1 MRKLNTAVLTLAM
14 MIFVTSCSQARRP
27 DQIWEA
33 SERLAL
39 GREQNGVIV
48 DPTTGNKI
56 AVGTVEKLISVPLD
70 LDQPSVGNFKLYY
83 FVRMPTHGR
92 AQKTVLFCA
101 GGPGQIVLGP
111 LLGYTFAD
119 FLVEN
124 GYNVVYFHQRG
135 AGFSQISASNRYD
148 QYLKTS
154 YVINDIEKIR
164 HDFLGK
170 DGKWDAIIGWS
181 YGTVV
186 AQQYTRSHAAEVD
199 RLILIGPQS
208 RDKFNASPDGFDEL
222 TETIRATNRETLTKI
237 FDNNPNSF
245 PDLTCDEPKCKEFK
259 TKVVDTAFGTKEN
272 PGIYDKA
279 EKLFGSVQWLVD
291 FYCKPKTQEELK
303 TAGLDRYSP
312 EFFKRLRLVRMF
324 GWLPE
329 SSDNHSQL
337 QGAKTIANEVVFGGT
352 YRCSGEVKEEPVDS
366 SRRVFNVVGVYDG
379 INMRFLNQWIKNGK
393 SRIRDSL
400 RESEGDAHLDD
411 LEKVGIGDSESLR
424 PWDPFEYRHH
434 RPTLILKGGADTVS
448 AGGQA
453 ERFYLDA
460 LTGPRTLI
468 TFPGIGHS
476 FALPKIQ
483 FTEPILTGTVHVD
496 PPPIEPGETRP
507 VLGTHNRGETLDGR
521 FRLSLEK
528 NRLEAGLNLAGLGIF
543 ENGDGSEVASNVPHI
558 IALIENTSDHTVD
571 GSMRKW
577 IISNNFFKGHLELD
591 PPPIRY
597 GKSSEVSGAI
607 ERAQRNEDHA
617 VHVQKPND
625 LESGLEL
632 LCFTVTDGNKGVAM
646 WFRNN
651 NDSGEPVGGQPRQ
664 WTVSKEMFSST
675 FMFSSPVVP
684 PQEVR
689 SKGTLVP
696 GLELEK
702 AEPTRLIPPPKTLL
716 ESGLD
721 GCLRAQA
728 QEDDNIYVAVRNT
741 NFKPEGVDGANLE
754 WRIDNPMF
762 TMSFMLDPPH
772 FPPRGGDKVRATDVN
787 IKWKWPRLKM
797 PTTLVNSGLELRG
810 FNVESDKEISILLR
824 NSTKHRFDGI
834 PRNWIYIDPNT
845 NIKSACF
852 KVSSALDCL
861 IYSFLVMDAETFNNE
876 QDNKMIG
883 ILKGFRAIVCDRVGD
898 RQQGGKEMSDACP

>member
-1 MRKLNTAVLTLAM
+1 LDSDN
-14 MIFVTSCSQARRP
+14 
-27 DQIWEA
+27 
-33 SERLAL
+33 
-39 GREQNGVIV
+39 
-48 DPTTGNKI
+48 
-56 AVGTVEKLISVPLD
+56 PLD
-70 LDQPSVGNFKLYY
+70 GNFKLYY
-83 FVRMPTHGR
+83 FVRMPTQGR

-135 AGFSQISASNRYD
+135 AGFSQIPASNRYD

-170 DGKWDAIIGWS
+170 DDKWDAIIGWS

-186 AQQYTRSHAAEVD
+186 AQQYTRFHAAEVD

-208 RDKFNASPDGFDEL
+208 RDKFKTSPDAFDEL
-222 TETIRATNRETLTKI
+222 TETVRGTNRETLIKI
-237 FDNNPNSF
+237 FDENPNSF
-245 PDLTCDEPKCKEFK
+245 PDLICDEPKCKELK
-259 TKVVDTAFGTKEN
+259 KKIVDTAFGTKEN

-291 FYCKPKTQEELK
+291 FYCEPKTQEEIK
-303 TAGLDRYSP
+303 KSGLDRYSP

-329 SSDNHSQL
+329 SSDNNAQL
-337 QGAKTIANEVVFGGT
+337 QGAKTIVNEVASGVN
-352 YRCSGEVKEEPVDS
+352 YRCSSEDTEEPVDS

-379 INMRFLNQWIKNGK
+379 INMRFLNQWIKNGRK
-393 SRIRDSL
+393 RIRDSL

-411 LEKVGIGDSESLR
+411 VEKVGISDSESLK
-424 PWDPFEYRHH
+424 PWDPVEYQHR

-483 FTEPILTGTVHVD
+483 FTEPILTGTVRVD
-496 PPPIEPGETRP
+496 PPPIEPGDTRT
-507 VLGTHNRGETLDGR
+507 VLGTHNRGGKLDAR
-521 FRLSLEK
+521 FRLRLEK
-528 NRLEAGLNLAGLGIF
+528 NGLEAGLNLASIGIL
-543 ENGDGSEVASNVPHI
+543 EKGDGSEDANNVPNV
-558 IALIENTSDHTVD
+558 IARIENTSDHAID
-571 GSMRKW
+571 GAGRKW
-577 IISNNFFKGHLELD
+577 LVSNNFFKGHVELD
-591 PPPIRY
+591 PPPISP

-607 ERAQRNEDHA
+607 ERARRNEDHA

-625 LESGLEL
+625 LERGLDL
-632 LCFTVTDGNKGVAM
+632 LCFTVVAGNKGVGM

-651 NDSGEPVGGQPRQ
+651 NDSGEPVGGQPKQ
-664 WTVSKEMFSST
+664 WTVSKETFSYT
-675 FMFSSPVVP
+675 FMFSTPIVP
-684 PQEVR
+684 SREVH
-689 SKGTLVP
+689 SKGALVP

-702 AEPTRLIPPPKTLL
+702 AESTRLIPPPKELL

-721 GCLRAQA
+721 GCLRAQT
-728 QEDDNIYVAVRNT
+728 QEDDSIYVAVRNT
-741 NFKPEGVDGANLE
+741 NTKPEGVDGANLE

-762 TMSFMLDPPH
+762 TMSSRIDPPH
-772 FPPRGGDKVRATDVN
+772 FPSRGGDKVRATDVK
-787 IKWKWPRLKM
+787 ITWKRRPMLKM
-797 PTTLVNSGLELRG
+797 PATLVKSGLELRG
-810 FNVESDKEISILLR
+810 FNIESDNEISVLLR
-824 NSTKHRFDGI
+824 NNTQYRLDGI
-834 PRNWIYIDPNT
+834 PRDWIYIDPNT

-852 KVSSALDCL
+852 KASSALDCL

-876 QDNKMIG
+876 QDNKIIG
-883 ILKGFRAIVCDRVGD
+883 ILKGFRAIVCDHVED
-898 RQQGGKEMSDACP
+898 RQQTRKEMSDAVHDGKSKNKDNC